1 MNLLDDDSLYPIL
14 KKQILDLD
22 YYRFEV
28 FSKEIVTFQEIRPEL
43 ATTLEKLHED
53 LKLDH
58 FLTSLIINLKDSNFK
73 LIPFVLDLNDLIFGK
88 SEFHNNER
96 FFENL
101 CQNIKSQITW
111 QTTPVEIYNIFN
123 KSIAELFIID
133 YTESLF
139 TYNFNSV
146 IASRKINLNALA
158 LLYLMVAE
166 RIDLPIFGMPVYDK
180 LLLCLTKEHCY
191 HNEMVYEDDIIFY
204 FTPSDNGVVYT
215 VEDLEFI
222 AEKNDLSLD
231 LNSKLPKGNNSIVAH
246 WLFQIEI
253 LQQSPKTSQKL
264 SIYFQQILELLK
276 NTE

>member
-1 MNLLDDDSLYPIL
+1 L
-14 KKQILDLD
+14 
-22 YYRFEV
+22 
-28 FSKEIVTFQEIRPEL
+28 
-43 ATTLEKLHED
+43 
-53 LKLDH
+53 
-58 FLTSLIINLKDSNFK
+58 
-73 LIPFVLDLNDLIFGK
+73 
-88 SEFHNNER
+88 
-96 FFENL
+96 FF
-101 CQNIKSQITW
+101 
-111 QTTPVEIYNIFN
+111 
-123 KSIAELFIID
+123 ID

-139 TYNFNSV
+139 TYNFNSI

-166 RIDLPIFGMPVYDK
+166 RMDLSIFGMPVYDK